1 VNEGDITGNAVASR
15 TSLFNT
21 WGSNHD
27 ALVDC
32 TYQNMSIFIRYL
44 GDEHVSEFGVYE
56 NSKLR
61 WSIRIGLNGWFGCA

>member
-1 VNEGDITGNAVASR
+1 VNEVYITGNAVASR

-32 TYQNMSIFIRYL
+32 TYQNLSMFIRYL
-44 GDEHVSEFGVYE
+44 GDEHVSKLGVYE
-56 NSKLR
+56 NAKLR
-61 WSIRIGLNGWFGCA
+61 